1 MKLFAAGLV
10 CTMIIGLSS
19 SFAIGGAEVP
29 ANNRVCDCGDGS
41 LDAARKF
48 VESSDKYMHQSKLKR
63 GDKGYGLTVFV
74 GTDIVKFDVEI
85 VSVLTNWGPHQDVI
99 LAKLAGHDLEKTGI
113 IAGMSG
119 SPVYIHDTDGKDKLI
134 GAVAYGWRAQKDPL
148 CGIQPITQM
157 LAMSGVLETCGE
169 KGGATAPSSMAVPPV
184 SRTGV
189 SPVASSSQCERNDG
203 SAEHGR
209 DAHATHGQDARAT
222 ATAYSGGAGLPA
234 WASLFHSLL
243 DPHKIDFTNLPT
255 SRKGAIGADSQADS
269 SASDL
274 SPALTRLS
282 TPLMIS
288 GMSSSAVARAGK
300 QLAGIGMVPVQ
311 AGGVGSEQS
320 KELEGVKLAP
330 GSAVAVPL
338 CTGDA
343 DWYAVGTVTAV
354 IGDRVLAFGHAF
366 NGSGKVQLP
375 MATAYIHTVVSGVI
389 ESFKLAS
396 TGPVKGVL
404 DTDEQ
409 VGIGGTI
416 GKAVSMIPMTVTVNW
431 AKDDKQQI
439 YKYNICRDR
448 VLTPALVGQVLADAT
463 TGWHDMPEEHTVR
476 HTVKIDFGKL
486 GTYEA
491 SNVSSLSGDSAAKS
505 DLVRPIAAMLNN
517 PMGTPPDI
525 AKIDVELT
533 IETGITEA
541 KVEDLRLDGH
551 VYKPG
556 QTIEGSLLVKRF
568 RLADLNVP
576 VKFKL
581 PDDLPEGTYTL
592 KACDYTN
599 SLRDLENEMPQRFDP
614 KTLPQLLDMIKTLT
628 AARSDAIYL
637 RLPLA
642 RTGLALGTSELPD
655 LPESKARIMA
665 QSQLPDM
672 KKFSQS
678 LVQSVKTGFPI
689 DGCATAEFKVEN
701 KPQKRQLTI
710 DK

>member
-1 MKLFAAGLV
+1 
-10 CTMIIGLSS
+10 
-19 SFAIGGAEVP
+19 
-29 ANNRVCDCGDGS
+29 
-41 LDAARKF
+41 
-48 VESSDKYMHQSKLKR
+48 
-63 GDKGYGLTVFV
+63 
-74 GTDIVKFDVEI
+74 
-85 VSVLTNWGPHQDVI
+85 
-99 LAKLAGHDLEKTGI
+99 
-113 IAGMSG
+113 
-119 SPVYIHDTDGKDKLI
+119 
-134 GAVAYGWRAQKDPL
+134 
-148 CGIQPITQM
+148 M
-157 LAMSGVLETCGE
+157 LAMSGVLETCGG
-169 KGGATAPSSMAVPPV
+169 KGGTGVPSSTAVSSSTAVPAV

-189 SPVASSSQCERNDG
+189 SPVASSSSCSPQRESSDA

-222 ATAYSGGAGLPA
+222 GTAAESSYSGGPGLPA
-234 WASLFHSLL
+234 WDSLFHSLL
-243 DPHKIDFTNLPT
+243 DPHKIDFTNLPA
-255 SRKGAIGADSQADS
+255 SRSGAAGGDWQADS

-274 SPALTRLS
+274 SPALTKLS

-288 GMSSSAVARAGK
+288 GMSSQAIARAGK
-300 QLAGIGMVPVQ
+300 QWAAMGMVPLQ

-320 KELEGVKLAP
+320 KELDGVKLAP

-416 GKAVSMIPMTVTVNW
+416 GKEVSMIPMTVTVNW
-431 AKDDKQQI
+431 AKDAKQQI
-439 YKYNICRDR
+439 YRYNICRDR
-448 VLTPALVGQVLADAT
+448 VMTPALVGQVLADAT
-463 TGWHDMPEEHTVR
+463 TGWHDMPQEHTVR
-476 HTVKIDFGKL
+476 HTVKVDFGKL

-491 SNVSSLSGDSAAKS
+491 SNVFSMSGDSAAKS

-525 AKIDVELT
+525 EKIDVEMT
-533 IETGITEA
+533 VENGVAEA
-541 KVEDLRLDGH
+541 CIRDLRLDGH

-556 QTIEGSLLVKRF
+556 QTIDGSVLVRKF
-568 RLADLNVP
+568 RLAEEAIP

-581 PDDLPEGTYTL
+581 PADLPEGDYTL
-592 KACDYTN
+592 TACDEVG
-599 SLRDLENEMPQRFDP
+599 SLLKLREEMPQRFDP
-614 KTLPQLLDMIKTLT
+614 KTVPQLLDMIKTLT
-628 AARSDAIYL
+628 AARHDAIYL

-655 LPESKARIMA
+655 LPESKAKIMA

-678 LVQSVKTGFPI
+678 SVQSVPTQFPI
-689 DGCATAEFKVEN
+689 EGCATAEFKVEN
-701 KPQKRQLTI
+701 NPQKTRLTS